1 MNIFKKV
8 FCRVFQFCFKI
19 AIPFLPYYNPEILN
33 SVQDIPQIIKSKKIN
48 RVLLVTDK
56 SIKEL
61 GITESLEEQLRGN
74 DIYYCLFDDVI
85 SNPTINN
92 VESARKV
99 YLENKC
105 EALIAFGGGSA
116 IDCAKA
122 VGARIAKP
130 KQTIQN
136 MVGILRIF
144 RRIPLL
150 IAIPTTAGTGSET
163 TVATVIT
170 DTETKQKYMISDFPL
185 IPKYAVLDPEVTKS
199 LPPSITASTG
209 MDVLVHAIEAYIG
222 NSTTKKT
229 REQALKATFLV
240 YENILEAYNNGEN
253 LIARKNMLEASYLAG
268 CAFTVSYVGYC
279 HAISHTLSGMY
290 NTPHGLANAVLIPY
304 VLDVYGPKIYKKL
317 KELALVAK
325 VCSKDDSE
333 EVAAKLFIQSIRDLN
348 NKMGIGNKIP
358 EIRKE
363 DIEKLSSYA
372 DSEANPVYP
381 VPVLMNAKELQK
393 FYYDL
398 I

>member
-56 SIKEL
+56 SIKKL

-144 RRIPLL
+144 RKIPLL

-170 DTETKQKYMISDFPL
+170 NTETKQKYMISDFPL

-229 REQALKATFLV
+229 REQALKATSLV

-253 LIARKNMLEASYLAG
+253 LIARRNMLEASYLAG

-304 VLDVYGPKIYKKL
+304 VLEEYGSKIYKKL

-325 VCSKDDSE
+325 VCSNDDSE
-333 EVAAKLFIQSIRDLN
+333 EVAAKLFIQSIRELN

-358 EIRKE
+358 EIKKE
-363 DIEKLSSYA
+363 DIENLSSYA